1 MMNSDPY
8 SLIISKDN
16 SDQDLSMHPEE
27 EKKALFR
34 MDEHWQS
41 CSVPDSKVEDI
52 LKFPIQMNSI
62 SSGNQDLKSRMDTL
76 LD

>member
-27 EKKALFR
+27 EKRLYLGWMSTGRAVQHLTVK
-34 MDEHWQS
+34 W
-41 CSVPDSKVEDI
+41 KI
-52 LKFPIQMNSI
+52 Y
-62 SSGNQDLKSRMDTL
+62 
-76 LD
+76 